1 MRFFIVESVYV
12 LGVCAIMPTEPDQ
25 VKYKAK
31 ILLRCATYYIKWTLN
46 FLELWFLYPD
56 DT

>member
-25 VKYKAK
+25 VKYKLK
-31 ILLRCATYYIKWTLN
+31 FFFVVLLIISN
-46 FLELWFLYPD
+46 GH
-56 DT
+56 